1 MNTTPTANESNPA
14 TRQQPGAMQP
24 GRTRPHSRWRWI
36 LLVVAL
42 AAAAYFIWGRS
53 STVPANPDNQGA
65 GGGGKQGGM
74 GSGKKN
80 ATPVGVAV
88 ASVADV
94 HIYLSGLGS
103 VMPEATTTVK
113 SRVDGQL
120 IKLNFKEGQIV
131 KAGALLAEI
140 DPRPYRILLTQAEGQ
155 IARDSALLKA
165 AQIDLQRY
173 QTLLRQDSIASQQ
186 VDTQAA
192 LVKQYA
198 GVVKMDQGTLDN
210 ARLQFAYSRVTAPIS
225 GRLGLRQV
233 DLGNVIHASDTTGI
247 VIITQ
252 LQPITAV
259 FSIPEDNIPG
269 VMKQIQA
276 GRTLPVQAWDR
287 DQKNRLADGKLVT
300 IDNQVDSTT
309 GTVKL
314 KAVFAN
320 DDYALFP
327 NQFVN
332 MRMLLHTRKD
342 ATVIPGAAIQHGSNG
357 DFVYVVKADRTV
369 AIRQIK
375 AGPAEGEETAIES
388 GIRPG
393 ETVVVDGLDKL
404 RDGARVE
411 PVKRGP
417 GGAAADAGNQANGR
431 KGKRGNAPQAVTQP

>member
-1 MNTTPTANESNPA
+1 MPTANESNLA
-14 TRQQPGAMQP
+14 TQP
-24 GRTRPHSRWRWI
+24 RSRWRWI
-36 LLVVAL
+36 VLIIAL
-42 AAAAYFIWGRS
+42 AAAAYFVWNRDGAAPSGQDR
-53 STVPANPDNQGA
+53 QGGSGA
-65 GGGGKQGGM
+65 GKQGGM
-74 GSGKKN
+74 GGGKKN

-88 ASVADV
+88 AGVADV
-94 HIYLSGLGS
+94 HVYLSGLGS
-103 VMPEATTTVK
+103 VTPEATTTVK

-120 IKLNFKEGQIV
+120 MRLNFREGQIV

-140 DPRPYRILLTQAEGQ
+140 DPRPYQILVTEAEGQ

-165 AQIDLQRY
+165 AQIDLRRY
-173 QTLLRQDSIASQQ
+173 QTLLKQDSIASQQ

-198 GVVKMDQGTLDN
+198 GVVRMDQGTLDN
-210 ARLQFAYSRVTAPIS
+210 ARLQLGYSRVTAPIS

-269 VMKQIQA
+269 VMKQIQT

-300 IDNQVDSTT
+300 IDNQVDSAT

-320 DDYALFP
+320 EDYALFP

-332 MRMLLHTRKD
+332 IRMLLHTLRH

-357 DFVYVVKADRTV
+357 DFVYVVQADKTV
-369 AIRQIK
+369 ALRQIK
-375 AGPAEGEETAIES
+375 AGPAEGEQTAIES

-417 GGAAADAGNQANGR
+417 DGAGNQKNSR
-431 KGKRGNAPQAVTQP
+431 KGKQGKHGNAVQSVTQP